1 MGAPINSYFSPFLVA
16 AGQDDGYAAAARHRR
31 RVLARHIKSGAVVIT
46 AATPAPRS
54 RDTHYH
60 PYRFDGY
67 FYYLSAC
74 EEPNAALIMQVQN
87 GEVLREVLLCRPRNA
102 ACERWQGERL
112 GVLRAKRRLLFDET
126 ADIEKFPKLLDEV
139 TDKNDNVYFLPGAN
153 TALDRRLCELA
164 KTRRLGHSHI
174 KALFDVSAIL
184 DDMRL
189 IKDKTEIARLRL
201 AAQLT
206 GEGHKAAMK
215 AAMHARRESEVGA
228 AITAVFECCGGQH
241 AFPPVVAA
249 GENALTLHYTVN
261 SAACPNN
268 KLLLVDAGCEWRG
281 YAGDVSRSFPVRGK
295 FSIEQGD
302 VYDIVLAAQKKAIAA
317 AKPGAKFDEVGNAAR
332 RALKDGLIAL
342 GLGKSRKTVSDK
354 VLNRFYMHR
363 IGHFLGLD
371 VHDVGVIKASSPSPR
386 LRPGMVITVEPG
398 LYIPND
404 NDIPRALRGMGV
416 RIEDDVLITPS
427 GRQVLSDNAPKTR
440 LAIEAWMNA

>member
-1 MGAPINSYFSPFLVA
+1 MTKISVKAPLKFYLPPASFTARQDDNYAVA
-16 AGQDDGYAAAARHRR
+16 ARRRR
-31 RVLARHIKSGAVVIT
+31 RVLARRIKFGAVIIT
-46 AATPAPRS
+46 AATPAQRS

-74 EEPNAALIMQVQN
+74 EEPKAALLMQVKD
-87 GEVLREVLLCRPRNA
+87 GEVSREILLCRPRNA
-102 ACERWQGERL
+102 AAERWQGERL

-126 ADIEKFPKLLDEV
+126 ADIEKFPQLLDEI
-139 TDKNDNVYFLPGAN
+139 TDKNDGVYFLPGVN

-164 KTRRLGHSHI
+164 KTRRLNGRLGHCHI

-201 AAQLT
+201 ATQLT

-228 AITAVFECCGGQH
+228 AITAVFECCGGRH
-241 AFPPVVAA
+241 AFPPIVAA
-249 GENALTLHYTVN
+249 GDNALTLHYTAN
-261 SAACPNN
+261 NAAWTKN

-295 FSIEQGD
+295 FSVEQGE
-302 VYDIVLAAQKKAIAA
+302 VYDIVLAAQKKAVAA
-317 AKPGAKFDEVGNAAR
+317 AKPGAKFDAVENAAR

-342 GLGKSRKTVSDK
+342 GLGKSRKVVSDK

-371 VHDVGVIKASSPSPR
+371 VHDVGVIKTSRSLSATSPTGHGHHR
-386 LRPGMVITVEPG
+386 
-398 LYIPND
+398 
-404 NDIPRALRGMGV
+404 
-416 RIEDDVLITPS
+416 
-427 GRQVLSDNAPKTR
+427 
-440 LAIEAWMNA
+440 